1 MDSEDSAPPHESIEP
16 ACEGVVLVNEA
27 RATAGRG
34 EKNPILRGRNVSK

>member
-1 MDSEDSAPPHESIEP
+1 MDSEDSAPHESIEP

-27 RATAGRG
+27 RATAGQG